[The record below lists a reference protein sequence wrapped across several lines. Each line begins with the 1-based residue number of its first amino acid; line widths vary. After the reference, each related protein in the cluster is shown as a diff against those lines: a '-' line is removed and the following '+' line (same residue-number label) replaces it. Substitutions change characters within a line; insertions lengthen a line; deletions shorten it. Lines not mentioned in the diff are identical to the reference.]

1 MDTDLLR
8 MHAESLVLR
17 KLLLQIADLVVARKA
32 GDLSGEEFLEAVK
45 ERCEVQKHLELPH
58 LQEIIEKLEKL

>member
-17 KLLLQIADLVVARKA
+17 KLLLQIADLVASREA
-32 GDLSGEEFLEAVK
+32 EDLSEEEFLDAVK
-45 ERCEVQKHLELPH
+45 ERCEVQKQLELPH
-58 LQEIIEKLEKL
+58 LQEIIEKLERL